1 MFGTSVRNRVV
12 FILKSFGPQFPCHCG
27 AETPPPPMWLILQRG
42 TYMKFGGKMN
52 DEGITADIHEFPE
65 PVGPGISKR
74 AALVLQALIDGMENR
89 GFPPSIRDLLPEVG
103 LNSVSSVSHQITNL
117 ERHGYIRKSS
127 NLARGIE
134 ILKYPDGRNYG
145 ETEVTTVSNQ
155 MVSDDSDSVGV
166 PLLGSIA
173 AGVGLVAQEE
183 HLETMQLPRQLTGHG
198 ELFMLQVRG
207 ESMIDA
213 GIFDGD
219 FVVVRRQP
227 SCDNGDIVAA
237 IINDEEATVK
247 TFTKRSGQVWLM
259 PSNPLFEPIDGNNAL
274 ILGVVK
280 TVLRKI

>member
-1 MFGTSVRNRVV
+1 
-12 FILKSFGPQFPCHCG
+12 
-27 AETPPPPMWLILQRG
+27 
-42 TYMKFGGKMN
+42 MKFGGKMN
-52 DEGITADIHEFPE
+52 DEGLNAEIHEFPE
-65 PVGPGISKR
+65 PIGPGISKR
-74 AALVLQALIDGMENR
+74 AALVLQAMISGMEQR

-103 LNSVSSVSHQITNL
+103 LTSVSSVSHQMTNL

-127 NLARGIE
+127 NVARGIE

-145 ETEVTTVSNQ
+145 DSE
-155 MVSDDSDSVGV
+155 SDDFQLPSVSTAASDSVGV
-166 PLLGSIA
+166 PLLGAIA

-183 HLETMQLPRQLTGHG
+183 HLDTMQLPRQLTGHG

-247 TFTKRSGQVWLM
+247 TFTKRNGQVWLM
-259 PSNPLFEPIDGNNAL
+259 PHNPSFEPIDGNQAL